1 MVAPLEGN
9 PINNTPPP
17 IYPKTTIYDRLT
29 PRTRRKLQQQG
40 KIPTSN
46 GGIYS
51 LAGSEN
57 NTYSVATEGI
67 HQIPSSNHPPNVYNT
82 FNSTQIQLHQLGQEL
97 YDVVESVESTPRSQI
112 PMPMYDVAGGSD
124 VHTDM
129 NQPLQMYSY
138 TVPTFDKSP
147 SPQRKSSPSSGHVSP
162 TYSYSVHT
170 TDDSRSTQELYSYA
184 TVNQKTKY
192 TPQQH
197 LGTRDSV
204 YSLANDS
211 SPPLS
216 RKRSPTPPTRVT
228 SVPPKQ
234 TPTPPMTKPLVP
246 PKPRPKPKP
255 GGGILRY
262 QRKSPPGTPFTR
274 TSRKEKTPP
283 GTPPIARAIH
293 HIVPDQNPEAL
304 YAIPDKPK
312 TMPPQI
318 QHIVH
323 DDNPDLIYAVPEKP
337 SVRKISQPNIRGAT
351 PTNIDDDDDDDD
363 EEAPP
368 LPPRNYD
375 YSDIEV
381 CFLIIFSK
389 GQFLQNTCVGLVIN
403 AYLQLLLTPPC
414 CTGSQ

>member
-1 MVAPLEGN
+1 MYSPVRDTGGRVKKHSHDGIIAPLLEGN
-9 PINNTPPP
+9 PKDNHPPP
-17 IYPKTTIYDRLT
+17 IHPKTTIYDHLT

-67 HQIPSSNHPPNVYNT
+67 HQIPTSKQPPNVYNT
-82 FNSTQIQLHQLGQEL
+82 FNSTQIQLHQLEQEL
-97 YDVVESVESTPRSQI
+97 YDVVENVDSTPRSQI

-124 VHTDM
+124 VHTDR

-162 TYSYSVHT
+162 TYSYPVHT

-184 TVNQKTKY
+184 TVNQKTKQSQ
-192 TPQQH
+192 QQH
-197 LGTRDSV
+197 LGTRDSI
-204 YSLANDS
+204 YSLASDS
-211 SPPLS
+211 SPPLP
-216 RKRSPTPPTRVT
+216 RKQS
-228 SVPPKQ
+228 
-234 TPTPPMTKPLVP
+234 PTPPMTKPLIPPKPLVP

-262 QRKSPPGTPFTR
+262 QRKSPPGTPYTR
-274 TSRKEKTPP
+274 TSQKEKTPP
-283 GTPPIARAIH
+283 GIPPIARAIH

-323 DDNPDLIYAVPEKP
+323 DDNPDLIYAIPEKP
-337 SVRKISQPNIRGAT
+337 SVQKISQPIIRGAT
-351 PTNIDDDDDDDD
+351 PTSIDDDDD

-381 CFLIIFSK
+381 CFSYV
-389 GQFLQNTCVGLVIN
+389 N
-403 AYLQLLLTPPC
+403 
-414 CTGSQ
+414 

>member
-1 MVAPLEGN
+1 M
-9 PINNTPPP
+9 
-17 IYPKTTIYDRLT
+17 
-29 PRTRRKLQQQG
+29 
-40 KIPTSN
+40 
-46 GGIYS
+46 
-51 LAGSEN
+51 
-57 NTYSVATEGI
+57 
-67 HQIPSSNHPPNVYNT
+67 YNT
-82 FNSTQIQLHQLGQEL
+82 FNSTQIQLHQLEQEL
-97 YDVVESVESTPRSQI
+97 YDVVENVESTPRSQI

-124 VHTDM
+124 VHTDR

-162 TYSYSVHT
+162 TYSYPVHT

-184 TVNQKTKY
+184 TVNQKTKQSQ
-192 TPQQH
+192 QQH
-197 LGTRDSV
+197 LGTRDSI
-204 YSLANDS
+204 YSLASDS
-211 SPPLS
+211 SPPLP
-216 RKRSPTPPTRVT
+216 RKQS
-228 SVPPKQ
+228 
-234 TPTPPMTKPLVP
+234 PTPPMTKPLIPPKPLVP

-262 QRKSPPGTPFTR
+262 QRKSPPGTPYTR
-274 TSRKEKTPP
+274 TSQKEKTPP
-283 GTPPIARAIH
+283 GIPPIARAIH

-323 DDNPDLIYAVPEKP
+323 DDNPDLIYAIPEKP
-337 SVRKISQPNIRGAT
+337 SVQKISQSIIRGAT
-351 PTNIDDDDDDDD
+351 PTSIDDDDD

-381 CFLIIFSK
+381 CFSYV
-389 GQFLQNTCVGLVIN
+389 N
-403 AYLQLLLTPPC
+403 
-414 CTGSQ
+414 